1 VQPVAKRQLAGLL
14 AIVGLFGALLAEGL
28 WAQGES
34 DSARPQAAGKLN
46 GNKANGKAK
55 NRQPLAV
62 TPEREAAVMTFVER
76 NHAELSGLL
85 AHLKENQPRQYEQA
99 VKEIYRVTERLATV
113 QERDPLLYELEVK
126 VWTAQSQV
134 QLLAARLKMGDTQ
147 EQRRQLREALAAQ
160 IEARLAVLKHQ
171 RDASAQR
178 LARMDEQ
185 ISKIEADRDAT
196 IERQLELLAKSGDKA
211 RSKNASGKRAAKV
224 SAERKDKKVAD

>member
-1 VQPVAKRQLAGLL
+1 MQPVAKRQLACLL
-14 AIVGLFGALLAEGL
+14 AIAIVSLAGSLLAEGL

-34 DSARPQAAGKLN
+34 DSPKPQTTGKLS

-55 NRQPLAV
+55 NRQPLAI

-76 NHAELSGLL
+76 NHAELSDLL

-99 VKEIYRVTERLATV
+99 VKEIYRVTERLASV

-147 EQRRQLREALAAQ
+147 EQRRQLREALATQ

-185 ISKIEADRDAT
+185 IKKMEEGRETT
-196 IERQLELLAKSGDKA
+196 IDRQLETLAKSGAKA
-211 RSKNASGKRAAKV
+211 RPKNAAGKRAA
-224 SAERKDKKVAD
+224 RK

>member
-1 VQPVAKRQLAGLL
+1 VPRLAKHQLACLLAL
-14 AIVGLFGALLAEGL
+14 AIVGLSGVLLAEGL
-28 WAQGES
+28 WAQG
-34 DSARPQAAGKLN
+34 DSSSERPQAAGKLN
-46 GNKANGKAK
+46 SKAK
-55 NRQPLAV
+55 NRQPLAI

-85 AHLKENQPRQYEQA
+85 AHLKENQPKQYEQA
-99 VKEIYRVTERLATV
+99 VKEIYRVTERLASV

-147 EQRRQLREALAAQ
+147 EQRRQLREALAVQ

-185 ISKIEADRDAT
+185 IKKMDEGREAT
-196 IERQLELLAKSGDKA
+196 IERQLDLLAISGAKA
-211 RSKNASGKRAAKV
+211 RPKNAAGKRAAKV
-224 SAERKDKKVAD
+224 SAERNEQKTAK